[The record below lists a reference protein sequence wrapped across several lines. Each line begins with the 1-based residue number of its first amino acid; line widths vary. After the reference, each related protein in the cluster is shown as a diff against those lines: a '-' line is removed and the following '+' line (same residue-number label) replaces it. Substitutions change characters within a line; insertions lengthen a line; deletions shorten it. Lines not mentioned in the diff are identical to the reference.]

1 MKKIYLDY
9 LTQKKDAKKLS
20 YDDLLQLTNM
30 SKSKLQRIFT
40 GQVEITLTDLEII
53 VEKGF
58 GESMNELHALIGAQ
72 ELKDSEKL
80 DFKGARALLD
90 DFNAEKALI
99 RSEYQA
105 RIDQQ
110 TIAAEELQ
118 KGFAAALKQ
127 LEERY
132 NANAAY
138 LTAVV
143 EKLETRNTSL
153 AGRVAQEA
161 DLARA
166 AQKRAEAA
174 EKRADD
180 MEKRRYQV
188 FFCMLALVLLLVA
201 LLTLGVVLDLPLIGM
216 GNG

>member
-58 GESMNELHALIGAQ
+58 GESMSELHALIGAQ
-72 ELKDSEKL
+72 ELRESEKL

-90 DFNAEKALI
+90 DFNAEKAQI
-99 RSEYQA
+99 RAEYQT
-105 RIDQQ
+105 RIDQLI
-110 TIAAEELQ
+110 IANDDRQ
-118 KGFAAALKQ
+118 KAFALALKQ

-132 NANAAY
+132 NANAEY
-138 LTAVV
+138 LVKTV
-143 EKLETRNTSL
+143 EKLEARNKEL
-153 AGRVAQEA
+153 ALRVAKEA
-161 DLARA
+161 DVAHA
-166 AQKRAEAA
+166 AQKRAEEA
-174 EKRADD
+174 ETRCETLD
-180 MEKRRYQV
+180 KRRHHM
-188 FFCMLALVLLLVA
+188 FWGMLAMVLLLVI